1 MSVIL
6 KSAAE
11 VAAMRKAGKATAAV
25 LKALAVQ
32 VRPGMRTDELDRIA
46 AAEVKK
52 QGAVSSFKGYRG
64 FPCHICVSVNDEIVH
79 GIPGTK
85 VLKEGDLV
93 SLDFGA
99 YLDGFHADA
108 AVTVGLGEIGSP
120 ARKLLEST
128 RKALEAGIAAAREGA
143 RLGDVSAAIQTSAEE
158 DGLSVVREYSGHGI
172 GRNLHEDPQV
182 PNFGLPGQGPVLH
195 KGMTIA
201 IEPMLNLGTWKTR
214 PGGDDWVVRTA
225 DGSLSAHFEHTI
237 AINGGSAQVLTVE

>member
-1 MSVIL
+1 MSIIL

-11 VAAMRKAGKATAAV
+11 IASMRQAGKATAAV
-25 LKALAVQ
+25 LKALVKEIRA
-32 VRPGMRTDELDRIA
+32 GMRTDELDHIA

-64 FPCHICVSVNDEIVH
+64 FPGHLCVSVNDEIVH
-79 GIPGTK
+79 GIPGAK
-85 VLKEGDLV
+85 MLKEGDLV

-99 YLDGFHADA
+99 YLNGFHADA
-108 AVTVGLGEIGSP
+108 AVTVGLGEITKP

-128 RKALEAGIAAAREGA
+128 RKALEAGVAAAREGV

-182 PNFGLPGQGPVLH
+182 PNFGLPGQGPVLQ
-195 KGMTIA
+195 KGMA
-201 IEPMLNLGTWKTR
+201 LALEPMLNLGTWKTR
-214 PGGDDWVVRTA
+214 PGADGWVVRSA

-237 AINGGSAQVLTVE
+237 AINGGAAQVLTVE